1 VLDDKRINEM
11 IDSQIKNREHSY
23 GHQAMRWAVSGFI
36 ALIFAALAF
45 SGKSFAASTSYSP
58 VSVTKSFAE
67 IKKEDVKNKSA
78 LMKKHNK
85 LLNER
90 YDLSE
95 NVDDNVTMSGGKPVP
110 VGPTVK
116 LKGGVDWISLS
127 KMSPDEIKK
136 KGVFPYLPL
145 PHVSPAGGGLVVPPG
160 QLDSHSELVRFDME
174 FDLPEAYLPEFPAP
188 LYLISRPDLGDV
200 TGGKELSITN
210 YYEMMNGILTP
221 FQLDGMRLLL
231 TPVAQQQ
238 FNVTEDRK
246 TDIAQDAV
254 SCFTCHVNGHSSGVF
269 HLNPDNRP
277 QETRFRIDTPSLRGV
292 NIQHFLGSKR
302 ALRSLEDFSEVEAK
316 TAYFDG
322 DPVIAFKKGARR
334 FSREEIAAMAA
345 MQNMIAFPPAPKL
358 GIDGKLNVAKATKAE
373 LRGEK
378 VFSENCASC
387 HAAPYYTDNS
397 AHDLQV
403 ERFYDGRAEGLI
415 KTFALRGIKDSP
427 PYLHDGRLLTLED
440 TVEFFNLVLESD
452 LNKEQKSDLVAF
464 LRTL

>member
-1 VLDDKRINEM
+1 MSVIHNRAIFTFSRYLFIGLFTAGFA
-11 IDSQIKNREHSY
+11 SQSL
-23 GHQAMRWAVSGFI
+23 AVG
-36 ALIFAALAF
+36 
-45 SGKSFAASTSYSP
+45 TSYSP
-58 VSVTKSFAE
+58 VSVTKSFSE
-67 IKKEDVKNKSA
+67 IKKADVKNKSA

-90 YDLSE
+90 YDLSV

-110 VGPTVK
+110 VGPTAR
-116 LKGGVDWISLS
+116 LKDGVEWISLS
-127 KMSPDEIKK
+127 KMSAEEIKK
-136 KGVFPYLPL
+136 KGVFPYPPL
-145 PHVSPAGGGLVVPPG
+145 PHVSPAGGGLVVPPE
-160 QLDSHSELVRFDME
+160 QLDTHPELVRFDME
-174 FDLPEAYLPEFPAP
+174 FDLPDAFLPEFPAP

-200 TGGKELSITN
+200 TNGKELLITN

-221 FQLDGMRLLL
+221 FQLDGLRLLL

-277 QETRFRIDTPSLRGV
+277 QDTRFRIDTPSLRGV

-358 GIDGKLNVAKATKAE
+358 GIAGKLIPTKATESE

-378 VFSENCASC
+378 LFAENCSSC

-440 TVEFFNLVLESD
+440 SVEFFNLVLEID
-452 LNKEQKSDLVAF
+452 LNKGEKKDLVAF

>member
-1 VLDDKRINEM
+1 MTKH
-11 IDSQIKNREHSY
+11 KN
-23 GHQAMRWAVSGFI
+23 
-36 ALIFAALAF
+36 
-45 SGKSFAASTSYSP
+45 
-58 VSVTKSFAE
+58 
-67 IKKEDVKNKSA
+67 
-78 LMKKHNK
+78 

-95 NVDDNVTMSGGKPVP
+95 KVDKNATMTGGKPLP
-110 VGPTVK
+110 VGPTAR
-116 LKGGVDWISLS
+116 LKGGTNWQSLA
-127 KMSPDEIKK
+127 KMTPAEIKK
-136 KGVFPYLPL
+136 NGVFPYLPL
-145 PHVSPAGGGLVVPPG
+145 PHVSPAGGGLVVPPH
-160 QLDSHSELVRFDME
+160 QLDTHPELVRFDMD

-188 LYLISRPDLGDV
+188 MFLISRPDLGDV
-200 TGGKELSITN
+200 TGGKELLITN
-210 YYEMMNGILTP
+210 FYEMMNGILTP
-221 FQLDGMRLLL
+221 FQLDGLRLLV

-246 TDIAQDAV
+246 TDIAQDVV
-254 SCFTCHVNGHSSGVF
+254 SCFTCHVNGHSSAVF

-277 QETRFRIDTPSLRGV
+277 QETRFRIDTPTLRGV
-292 NIQHFLGSKR
+292 NIQHFFGSKR
-302 ALRSLEDFSEVEAK
+302 ALRTLEDFSEVEAK

-334 FSREEIAAMAA
+334 FTREEIAAMAA

-358 GIDGKLNVAKATKAE
+358 GIDGKLNAAKATKSE

-378 VFSENCASC
+378 VFTANCSSC

-403 ERFYDGRAEGLI
+403 ERFYDGRAIGLI

-440 TVEFFNLVLESD
+440 TVEFFNLVLEID
-452 LNKEQKSDLVAF
+452 LNKGEKKDLVAF
-464 LRTL
+464 MRTL

>member
-1 VLDDKRINEM
+1 MKQIQKSRPFSSRSFIFSRCLIASAVVL
-11 IDSQIKNREHSY
+11 
-23 GHQAMRWAVSGFI
+23 GFAGQAYAVSSSYAPVSI
-36 ALIFAALAF
+36 TQ
-45 SGKSFAASTSYSP
+45 SFADM
-58 VSVTKSFAE
+58 
-67 IKKEDVKNKSA
+67 KKADESNKSA
-78 LMKKHNK
+78 LMEKHNK

-95 NVDDNVTMSGGKPVP
+95 NVDDSVTMTGGKPLP
-110 VGPTVK
+110 VGPTAR
-116 LKGGVDWISLS
+116 LKKGLSWDELS
-127 KMSPDEIKK
+127 KMSPADIKSK
-136 KGVFPYLPL
+136 KAFPYLPL
-145 PHVSPAGGGLVVPPG
+145 PHVSPAGGGLVVPPT

-188 LYLISRPDLGDV
+188 LFLISRPDLGDV
-200 TGGKELSITN
+200 TGGDELTINT
-210 YYEMMNGILTP
+210 YYNKLNGILTP

-238 FNVTEDRK
+238 FNITDDRK

-254 SCFTCHVNGHSSGVF
+254 SCFTCHVNGHTSGVF

-277 QETRFRIDTPSLRGV
+277 QETRFRIDTPTLRGV
-292 NIQHFLGSKR
+292 NIQHFFGSKR
-302 ALRSLEDFSEVEAK
+302 ALRTLEDFSEVEAK

-322 DPVIAFKKGARR
+322 DPVIALKKGARR

-358 GIDGKLNVAKATKAE
+358 GIDGKLNAAKATESE
-373 LRGEK
+373 LRGEAI
-378 VFSENCASC
+378 FANSCASC
-387 HAAPYYTDNS
+387 HSAPYYTDNS

-440 TVEFFNLVLESD
+440 TVEFFNLVLEIN
-452 LNKEQKSDLVAF
+452 LNQQEKTDLVAF
-464 LRTL
+464 MRTL

>member
-1 VLDDKRINEM
+1 MGV
-11 IDSQIKNREHSY
+11 SSS
-23 GHQAMRWAVSGFI
+23 GCAMES
-36 ALIFAALAF
+36 
-45 SGKSFAASTSYSP
+45 SYSP
-58 VSVTKSFAE
+58 VKITQTFSE
-67 IKKEDVKNKSA
+67 MMKEDVKNKPS
-78 LMKKHNK
+78 LMKKHHQ

-95 NVDDNVTMSGGKPVP
+95 KVDSHVMMSGGKPVP
-110 VGPTVK
+110 VGPTAK
-116 LKGGVDWISLS
+116 LKKGLNWEGLA
-127 KMSPDEIKK
+127 KMSPQEIKEK
-136 KGVFPYLPL
+136 NSFPYLPL
-145 PHVSPAGGGLVVPPG
+145 PHVSPSGGGLVVSPK
-160 QLDSHSELVRFDME
+160 QLESHSELVRFDME
-174 FDLPEAYLPEFPAP
+174 FDLPNAYLPQFPAP

-200 TGGKELSITN
+200 SGGEEININN
-210 YYEMMNGILTP
+210 YYSKLNGILTP
-221 FQLDGMRLLL
+221 FQLDGMRLLV

-238 FNVTEDRK
+238 FNVTTDRK
-246 TDIAQDAV
+246 TEIAQDAV
-254 SCFTCHVNGHSSGVF
+254 SCFTCHVNGHTSGVF

-277 QETRFRIDTPSLRGV
+277 QNTRFRIDTPTLRGV
-292 NIQHFLGSKR
+292 NIQRFFGSKR

-322 DPVIAFKKGARR
+322 DPVIALKKGARR
-334 FSREEIAAMAA
+334 FTREEIAAMAA

-358 GIDGKLNVAKATKAE
+358 GINGKLNPKKVTESE

-378 VFSENCASC
+378 VFADACSSC

-415 KTFALRGIKDSP
+415 KTFSLRGIKDSP

-440 TVEFFNLVLESD
+440 TVEFFNLILET
-452 LNKEQKSDLVAF
+452 NFNQQQKTDLVAF